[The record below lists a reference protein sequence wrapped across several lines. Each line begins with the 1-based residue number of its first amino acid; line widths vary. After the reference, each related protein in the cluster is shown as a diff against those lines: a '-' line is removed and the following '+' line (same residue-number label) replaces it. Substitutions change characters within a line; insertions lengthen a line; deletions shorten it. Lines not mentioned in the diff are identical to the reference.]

1 MTASLNVA
9 RLSTAL
15 IAAAAATILVS
26 GVALAHPESESE
38 HPGGCVVSVEPG
50 SVMVGQQFIV
60 AGNFGGAQ
68 IFVVEGADAS
78 PAEDATPA
86 ATTEEGGSFSV
97 TFTAEAGD
105 IGEHTVWA
113 FIPGSEC
120 GDSDGLTVTAL
131 IPDTATELPSDQFV
145 FAGAV
150 LLLAGTTLGSGRFI
164 RSRR

>member
-1 MTASLNVA
+1 
-9 RLSTAL
+9 
-15 IAAAAATILVS
+15 
-26 GVALAHPESESE
+26 
-38 HPGGCVVSVEPG
+38 
-50 SVMVGQQFIV
+50 MVGQQFTV

-68 IFVVEGADAS
+68 MFVVEGADAS

-131 IPDTATELPSDQFV
+131 IPDTATELPSDQFIL
-145 FAGAV
+145 AGAV
-150 LLLAGTTLGSGRFI
+150 LLLAGTALGSGQVI
-164 RSRR
+164 RSHR